1 MCNQALNGKCPQ
13 LHFIWQL
20 IFSPAW
26 RICCLFVPRTFSYSS
41 CGKAWYL
48 KDTAKQSRNL
58 HVHTQSNNKTHSS
71 SSKYKALDT
80 LALQTSYKSNT
91 CTIENDI
98 FFLLSHSKAPNYW
111 PPVKI
116 RNAWAVMQHHT
127 QLRPPV
133 WAGTCCFAGVSCSGS
148 LRIQSSSLHP
158 EVGNSSRICT
168 TCQSLRDLV
177 SFHRTIYSTCPV
189 TEKNLNRTMKR

>member
-1 MCNQALNGKCPQ
+1 MHCAEHFLLTIRKCSLLRKSIHCTVSLSTKSYKYYTDGWTMCNQALNGKCPQ

-91 CTIENDI
+91 CSIENDI
-98 FFLLSHSKAPNYW
+98 FFLLSHSKAPNY
-111 PPVKI
+111 
-116 RNAWAVMQHHT
+116 
-127 QLRPPV
+127 
-133 WAGTCCFAGVSCSGS
+133 
-148 LRIQSSSLHP
+148 
-158 EVGNSSRICT
+158 
-168 TCQSLRDLV
+168 
-177 SFHRTIYSTCPV
+177 
-189 TEKNLNRTMKR
+189 